1 MNKKRLSFLL
11 LPTLLLSSCELAGF
25 YHLDSKALED
35 YLYSSLPTHCREGE
49 AVIVKTF
56 PLNDASLEIFANGD
70 SIGTGIGREEDNGD
84 YVWTY
89 SFVMPDE
96 DVVLTYEISDGFLP
110 NPDDPERY
118 EVHIED
124 ESFPLFGD
132 FDPFYEYGEEVEI
145 RTHILMDASM
155 ELFVDGES
163 IGTGEFVSE
172 NGLSYWL
179 YTFVMP
185 DHDVTLSYAVQSG
198 MTVSDCFD
206 FFDEEIVGIRI
217 LDFENGYEQNT
228 IASVTETDTPE
239 EISAF
244 LADFSRLAVSKTDSM
259 NGKGRFSLLEF
270 EKANGEVEK
279 IEIFNSYIQ
288 TPNDGLLF
296 LQDAYFQ
303 PDWKTCYYQFY
314 GEGESKEDLYIDGE
328 YVQSYVDK
336 VPGIAF
342 VFDNVDFSES
352 GYVLKTGF
360 GDICFYSENTFRLEG
375 EWLNGGSFRALDR
388 HSFDFIFDS
397 YPM

>member
-1 MNKKRLSFLL
+1 M
-11 LPTLLLSSCELAGF
+11 
-25 YHLDSKALED
+25 DSKALED

-56 PLNDASLEIFANGD
+56 PLNDTSLEIFANGD
-70 SIGTGIGREEDNGD
+70 SIGTGIGHEEDNGD

-96 DVVLTYEISDGFLP
+96 DVVLTYEISDGILP

-155 ELFVDGES
+155 ELFVDGKS

-279 IEIFNSYIQ
+279 IEIFNTYIQ

-296 LQDAYFQ
+296 LQNAYFQ

-375 EWLNGGSFRALDR
+375 KWLNGGSFRALDR